1 MAKSYNKKYNFRLSF
16 HDPLITMQWAL
27 VSEKLFLDDPM
38 SYFISKEM
46 KSNGWL
52 REITFPQANE
62 IKICF
67 CSKIS
72 KFPNR
77 RLVAPMDQNLYHQ
90 GNSQKLPKKLKKTI
104 FCSLYSVFSIE
115 KYIAQDIMWFLTLSH
130 LIVGF
135 HNWYI
140 SLVLYQ
146 LISQNSTQHF
156 HVTEDKGIDATTTH
170 WVERL

>member
-1 MAKSYNKKYNFRLSF
+1 
-16 HDPLITMQWAL
+16 
-27 VSEKLFLDDPM
+27 M
-38 SYFISKEM
+38 SYFISGVM

-62 IKICF
+62 IGICF
-67 CSKIS
+67 CSKIDLRND

-77 RLVAPMDQNLYHQ
+77 RLLAPMDQNLYHQ

-104 FCSLYSVFSIE
+104 FCSLYSVFSIK
-115 KYIAQDIMWFLTLSH
+115 KYISQNITSFFTLIR

-156 HVTEDKGIDATTTH
+156 HVTEDKVIDATATH

>member
-1 MAKSYNKKYNFRLSF
+1 MIIIL
-16 HDPLITMQWAL
+16 
-27 VSEKLFLDDPM
+27 LF
-38 SYFISKEM
+38 FINQ
-46 KSNGWL
+46 NGWL
-52 REITFPQANE
+52 REVTFPKANE
-62 IKICF
+62 LRICF
-67 CSKIS
+67 CSKINLGND

-115 KYIAQDIMWFLTLSH
+115 KYISQDIMSFLTLSH

-156 HVTEDKGIDATTTH
+156 HVTEDKVIDATTTN